1 MDYNRLA
8 ELCLPGI
15 DKTPDY
21 WEKQFPARI
30 FRARALTQESF
41 SILASRLSRLRSR
54 RRWNSSVLLARLN
67 Q

>member
-21 WEKQFPARI
+21 WEKQFPARELKKG
-30 FRARALTQESF
+30 AQVTSLKSLWSTCG
-41 SILASRLSRLRSR
+41 
-54 RRWNSSVLLARLN
+54 
-67 Q
+67 